1 MLVKKVIPGI
11 VLVLVIGILIAT
23 AGCAVITGS
32 GNLETREFSNTDFTR
47 LEIGYAFEA
56 EIHQD
61 DIFMVKI
68 TLDDNLY
75 QYLNISQSGD
85 TLKITMKPGYVFAKV
100 TQRAVITLPAL
111 ERLELSGA
119 SQADVSGFVSQDSLD
134 FEISGASQMEVSDVS
149 SPDISIQLSGASQAD
164 GSLTMTNGDF
174 ELSGASTL
182 SIEGSARDVS
192 VDASGAS
199 RADLSDFPVTNARI
213 DLSGA
218 SNSTVNASGELNAD
232 LSGASTL
239 HYIGNPTLGDI
250 STSGASTISRK

>member
-1 MLVKKVIPGI
+1 MQVLLVSLAALISSSRLFVVILSI
-11 VLVLVIGILIAT
+11 RWWSAST
-23 AGCAVITGS
+23 AALCSIPMAALASPCAVVAI
-32 GNLETREFSNTDFTR
+32 RFSAGR
-47 LEIGYAFEA
+47 
-56 EIHQD
+56 
-61 DIFMVKI
+61 V
-68 TLDDNLY
+68 
-75 QYLNISQSGD
+75 
-85 TLKITMKPGYVFAKV
+85 
-100 TQRAVITLPAL
+100 
-111 ERLELSGA
+111 
-119 SQADVSGFVSQDSLD
+119 
-134 FEISGASQMEVSDVS
+134 
-149 SPDISIQLSGASQAD
+149 QLSGASQAD

>member
-119 SQADVSGFVSQDSLD
+119 SQADVSASLVR
-134 FEISGASQMEVSDVS
+134 IALILRYPGPARWK
-149 SPDISIQLSGASQAD
+149 SP
-164 GSLTMTNGDF
+164 M
-174 ELSGASTL
+174 
-182 SIEGSARDVS
+182 S
-192 VDASGAS
+192 V
-199 RADLSDFPVTNARI
+199 RRI
-213 DLSGA
+213 
-218 SNSTVNASGELNAD
+218 
-232 LSGASTL
+232 
-239 HYIGNPTLGDI
+239 
-250 STSGASTISRK
+250 